1 MEKQKQLIMAAALLG
16 ASSFTHGDTVIPDDL
31 IIQGSACVGAT
42 CADGTEFGFDTIRLQ
57 SDSPQI
63 HFNDTSSS
71 SAFPSTDW
79 RVGVSGGVSALPAAF
94 FIMNATSGIPVLQ
107 ISPEGD
113 VALGAG
119 AQPVAGAVSM
129 GAVGNGRR
137 VTHVADGI
145 DDNDAVTLGQFN
157 SHVASMDT
165 TDIDAQVQ
173 NLQNRIDDLSAR
185 LSALA
190 EDE

>member
-1 MEKQKQLIMAAALLG
+1 MEKQKQLIMAAALLS
-16 ASSFTHGDTVIPDDL
+16 ASTFIHGDTVIPDDL
-31 IIQGSACVGAT
+31 ITQGSVCVGAT

-63 HFNDTSSS
+63 HFDDTSTSG
-71 SAFPSTDW
+71 AFPTTDW
-79 RVGVSGGVSALPAAF
+79 RVGVSGGASALPASF
-94 FIMNATSGIPVLQ
+94 FIMNATSGTHVLQ

-119 AQPVAGAVSM
+119 SEPVADAVSM
-129 GAVGNGRR
+129 GAIGNGRR

-157 SHVASMDT
+157 NHIASMDT
-165 TDIDAQVQ
+165 TEIDAQVQ